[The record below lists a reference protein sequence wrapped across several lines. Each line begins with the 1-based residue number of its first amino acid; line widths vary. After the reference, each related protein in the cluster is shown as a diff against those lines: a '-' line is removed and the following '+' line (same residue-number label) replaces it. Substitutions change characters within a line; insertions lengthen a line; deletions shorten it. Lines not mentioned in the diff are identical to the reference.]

1 MRKHLGYA
9 LLAASYAPWAVF
21 AALPFLDL
29 PKGEAILVAT
39 SVFVAGQV
47 AFVGGLVLLGNTVWE
62 RIRARHARCR
72 NRS

>member
-1 MRKHLGYA
+1 MRKHIGFA
-9 LLAASYAPWAVF
+9 LLALSYAPWAVF
-21 AALPFLDL
+21 AALPFLGL
-29 PKGEAILVAT
+29 PETEAAVVAT

-62 RIRARHARCR
+62 RIKARHARCR